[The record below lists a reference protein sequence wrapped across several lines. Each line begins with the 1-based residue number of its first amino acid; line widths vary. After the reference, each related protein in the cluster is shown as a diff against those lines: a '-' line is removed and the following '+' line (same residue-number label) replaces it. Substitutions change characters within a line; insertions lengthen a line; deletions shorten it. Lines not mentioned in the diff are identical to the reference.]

1 MTVAVASSAVTGP
14 RAKIYDNFVTASK
27 DGIIGII
34 AWTMSTLTD

>member
-27 DGIIGII
+27 DGII